1 MNALKTKS
9 WRAFCLIRLNSIQI
23 WNMAEHMTMP
33 LHNIS
38 YRKHSG
44 MDQTQRIDYRL
55 LVDNLSTAILLVDR
69 DLNIFYLNSS
79 CEALFDISLIR
90 ASGQPVLNLLH
101 TPDDEF
107 NTQEAFLNTINT
119 GQPYT
124 RREATINVN
133 FKDIHVDYTASQLN
147 AGKPYHPL
155 LLIELNPIDRML
167 KISKEENFIQQHQV
181 ARQLVRGV
189 AHEIKNPLAGIR
201 GATQLLARSL
211 NDPKYDE
218 FTDIIISEVDRLRN
232 LADTMLGSRQLPS
245 YELVNIHEPLER
257 VRSLI
262 VNQTKSKIN
271 IIRDYDLSLPEV
283 MADRDQ
289 LIQVMLNICANAV
302 QAMTEHPDF
311 FVEHRPELILRTRIQ
326 RLVTIN
332 GVLNRSTVRVDIE
345 DNGPGVPED
354 ILESVFYPLV
364 TGRANGT
371 GLGLSIAQNIM
382 HQHNGMIECQSIPGK
397 TIFSLYLPWEASHV
411 AK

>member
-1 MNALKTKS
+1 
-9 WRAFCLIRLNSIQI
+9 
-23 WNMAEHMTMP
+23 
-33 LHNIS
+33 
-38 YRKHSG
+38 
-44 MDQTQRIDYRL
+44 MDQPSMIDYRL
-55 LVDNLSTAILLVDR
+55 LVDNLNTAILLVDS

-79 CEALFDISLIR
+79 CEALCDMSLLR
-90 ASGQPVLNLLH
+90 ASGQSALNLLH
-101 TPDDEF
+101 MPNDEF
-107 NTQEAFLNTINT
+107 NTRDALQNTLKT

-124 RREATINVN
+124 RREATIKVG

-147 AGKPYHPL
+147 TGKPYHPL

-167 KISKEENFIQQHQV
+167 KISKEENLIQQHQV
-181 ARQLVRGV
+181 ARQLIRGV
-189 AHEIKNPLAGIR
+189 AHEIKNPLGGIR

-211 NDPKYDE
+211 NDPQYAE

-245 YELVNIHEPLER
+245 YEAVNIHEPLER

-262 VNQTKSKIN
+262 TNQTKKKIK
-271 IIRDYDLSLPEV
+271 ITRDYDLSLPDV
-283 MADRDQ
+283 KADRDQ
-289 LIQVMLNICANAV
+289 LIQVMLNISVNAI
-302 QAMTEHPDF
+302 QAITENKDF
-311 FVEHRPELILRTRIQ
+311 FADHQPELTLRTRIQ

-332 GVLNRSTVRVDIE
+332 GVLNRSAIRVDIE
-345 DNGPGVPED
+345 DNGPGIPED

-364 TGRANGT
+364 TGRAKGT

-397 TIFSLYLPWEASHV
+397 TTFSLYLPWESSHV

>member
-1 MNALKTKS
+1 ML
-9 WRAFCLIRLNSIQI
+9 
-23 WNMAEHMTMP
+23 
-33 LHNIS
+33 
-38 YRKHSG
+38 
-44 MDQTQRIDYRL
+44 
-55 LVDNLSTAILLVDR
+55 
-69 DLNIFYLNSS
+69 
-79 CEALFDISLIR
+79 R

-101 TPDDEF
+101 APDDTF
-107 NTQEAFLNTINT
+107 NTHEALLNTIKT

-124 RREATINVN
+124 RREAVINVN
-133 FKDIHVDYTASQLN
+133 FKDLHVDYTVSQLN
-147 AGKPYHPL
+147 AGKSYHPL

-167 KISKEENFIQQHQV
+167 KISKEENLVQQHQV

-211 NDPKYDE
+211 NDKTYAE
-218 FTDIIISEVDRLRN
+218 FTDVIINEVDRLTN

-245 YELVNIHEPLER
+245 YENVNVHEPLER

-262 VNQTKSKIN
+262 ANQTKKKIK
-271 IIRDYDLSLPEV
+271 IIRDYDLSLPDV
-283 MADRDQ
+283 NADRDQ
-289 LIQVMLNICANAV
+289 LIQVMLNISVNAI
-302 QAMTEHPDF
+302 QAITENKAF
-311 FVEHRPELILRTRIQ
+311 FIDHEPELILRTRIQ

-345 DNGPGVPED
+345 DNGPGIPES

-364 TGRANGT
+364 TGRAKGT

-382 HQHNGMIECQSIPGK
+382 HQHNGMIECQSVPGK
-397 TIFSLYLPWEASHV
+397 TIFSLYLPWESDRV

>member
-1 MNALKTKS
+1 
-9 WRAFCLIRLNSIQI
+9 
-23 WNMAEHMTMP
+23 
-33 LHNIS
+33 
-38 YRKHSG
+38 
-44 MDQTQRIDYRL
+44 MDQHYPIDYRL
-55 LVDNLSTAILLVDR
+55 LVDNLTTAILLIDSN
-69 DLNIFYLNSS
+69 LNIFYLNSA
-79 CEALFDISLIR
+79 CEALFDISLLR

-101 TPDDEF
+101 APDDTF
-107 NTQEAFLNTINT
+107 NTHEALLNTIKT

-124 RREATINVN
+124 RREAVINVN
-133 FKDIHVDYTASQLN
+133 FKDLHVDYTVSQLN
-147 AGKPYHPL
+147 ADKNYHSL

-167 KISKEENFIQQHQV
+167 KISKEENLVQQHQV

-211 NDPKYDE
+211 NDKSYAE
-218 FTDIIISEVDRLRN
+218 FTDVIINEVDRLTN

-245 YELVNIHEPLER
+245 YENVNVHEPLER

-262 VNQTKSKIN
+262 ANQTKKKIK
-271 IIRDYDLSLPEV
+271 IIRDYDLSLPDV
-283 MADRDQ
+283 NADRDQ
-289 LIQVMLNICANAV
+289 LIQVMLNISVNAI
-302 QAMTEHPDF
+302 QAITENKVF
-311 FVEHRPELILRTRIQ
+311 FIDHEPELILRTRIQ

-345 DNGPGVPED
+345 DNGPGIPES

-364 TGRANGT
+364 TGRAKGT

-382 HQHNGMIECQSIPGK
+382 HQHNGMIECQSVPGK
-397 TIFSLYLPWEASHV
+397 TIFSLYLPWESDRV